1 MEEFKE
7 ELRKLVIY
15 TLSPQDRKDK
25 DVVEFYFQAFLSA
38 CEEYKNLK

>member
-7 ELRKLVIY
+7 ELRKLVSY
-15 TLSPQDRKDK
+15 TLSPDCREDE
-25 DVVEFYFQAFLSA
+25 DVVEFYFQAFLGA